1 MTPVSKDW
9 RWKLAL
15 TIFLIV
21 PVYGICKY
29 IEHYQI
35 VNSETEMAVS
45 DFKSGVSE
53 NLTQVQISGFEAD
66 DVQVVDR
73 YDSQL
78 AVVTVADSESPTD
91 TPAIV
96 VLRQRKR
103 DAETLLSDQVASG
116 DVSGLVS
123 SGRRTRT
130 EYLVERGVS
139 VPTSAPEWVLCVDV
153 DRDYR
158 SEIAKVTMAF
168 FLLGLVALFL
178 VHAKLEHRYVALR
191 NQRSHARGLIALE
204 LAIARQETYH
214 H

>member
-78 AVVTVADSESPTD
+78 AVVTVADSESPTEI
-91 TPAIV
+91 PAIV

-158 SEIAKVTMAF
+158 SEIAKVTTAF
-168 FLLGLVALFL
+168 FLLGFVALFL

>member
-1 MTPVSKDW
+1 MTPISKDW
-9 RWKLAL
+9 CWKLAL

-35 VNSETEMAVS
+35 VNSEAEMAVS
-45 DFKSGVSE
+45 DLESGVSE

-66 DVQVVDR
+66 DVQIVDR
-73 YDSQL
+73 YDRQF
-78 AVVTVADSESPTD
+78 AVVTVAGSESP

-96 VLRQRKR
+96 VLRQKKR
-103 DAETLLSDQVASG
+103 DAETLLNDQVASG

-123 SGRRTRT
+123 SSQRTRT
-130 EYLVERGVS
+130 ENLVEMGLS
-139 VPTSAPEWVLCVDV
+139 VPASAPEWVLCVDV

-158 SEIAKVTMAF
+158 SEIVKLTTAF
-168 FLLGLVALFL
+168 VLLGLVVLFL

-191 NQRSHARGLIALE
+191 NQRSHAHGLIALE